1 MYSWIYFAARN
12 VINGPGQ
19 SEESV
24 TNSALPNMFSVL
36 HWASTFLS
44 LEPERATQT
53 AAIVPKP
60 DYPAAEHGETSGLD
74 NHKL

>member
-19 SEESV
+19 FEESV

-36 HWASTFLS
+36 HWVSIFLS
-44 LEPERATQT
+44 LAPERATQT
-53 AAIVPKP
+53 AAIMPKP
-60 DYPAAEHGETSGLD
+60 ENPAAEHGETSGLD
-74 NHKL
+74 SHKL